1 MCSTVLY
8 AVSEEWSTFYHLNQ
22 KLISSSQFVVKEQ
35 VKNVWSEAENGSDSE
50 YSMVQLVVMNIQEII
65 PVVKSLINQMPFNT
79 SSSEWSCN
87 ALEMK

>member
-8 AVSEEWSTFYHLNQ
+8 PVSEEWSTFYNLNQ

-50 YSMVQLVVMNIQEII
+50 YSMVQLAVMNIQEII

-79 SSSEWSCN
+79 SSSE
-87 ALEMK
+87 

>member
-8 AVSEEWSTFYHLNQ
+8 SVSEEWSTFYNLNQ

-50 YSMVQLVVMNIQEII
+50 YSMVQLAVMNIQEII

-79 SSSEWSCN
+79 SSSE
-87 ALEMK
+87 

>member
-8 AVSEEWSTFYHLNQ
+8 AVSEEWSTFYNLNQ
-22 KLISSSQFVVKEQ
+22 KLISSSQFVLKEQ

-50 YSMVQLVVMNIQEII
+50 YSMVQLAVMNIQEII

-79 SSSEWSCN
+79 SSSQ
-87 ALEMK
+87 